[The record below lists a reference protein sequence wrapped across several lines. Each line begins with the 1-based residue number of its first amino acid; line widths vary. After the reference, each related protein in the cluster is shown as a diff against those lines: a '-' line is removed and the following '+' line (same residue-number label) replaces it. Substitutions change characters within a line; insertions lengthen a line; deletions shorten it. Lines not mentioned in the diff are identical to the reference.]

1 MSQRTVIASDSTCD
15 LSPELIRE
23 YGIRILPLGVALGE
37 KQYTDGVDIDPDFI
51 YAHYE
56 KTGELP
62 KTSAVNLADFEEF
75 FARETAEGN
84 AVVLFTISSE
94 MSSTYNNAR
103 LAAESFANVHVVD
116 TRNLSTGGGLL
127 VITAAEMA
135 AEGKPAAEIAET
147 CRGLAPCVDAS
158 FIIDSLEFLYKGDDM
173 AEDVLYFTY
182 GIDDPS
188 IIEDFAICQRADG
201 RAASFAILRF
211 AEGTDAEALKDTLQT
226 YYVEAMYSLFQLYIP
241 EEYDVAL
248 GATYKIYDNAIVLA
262 VYDTNGNTAIFDV
275 VDKYAE

>member
-1 MSQRTVIASDSTCD
+1 MKKHTQKLLSLILIITVTA
-15 LSPELIRE
+15 
-23 YGIRILPLGVALGE
+23 AL
-37 KQYTDGVDIDPDFI
+37 F
-51 YAHYE
+51 
-56 KTGELP
+56 
-62 KTSAVNLADFEEF
+62 
-75 FARETAEGN
+75 
-84 AVVLFTISSE
+84 
-94 MSSTYNNAR
+94 
-103 LAAESFANVHVVD
+103 LAACSEKKADLLTGNLKDVVRD
-116 TRNLSTGGGLL
+116 VTSEFDFSG
-127 VITAAEMA
+127 V
-135 AEGKPAAEIAET
+135 
-147 CRGLAPCVDAS
+147 
-158 FIIDSLEFLYKGDDM
+158 EFLYKGDDM